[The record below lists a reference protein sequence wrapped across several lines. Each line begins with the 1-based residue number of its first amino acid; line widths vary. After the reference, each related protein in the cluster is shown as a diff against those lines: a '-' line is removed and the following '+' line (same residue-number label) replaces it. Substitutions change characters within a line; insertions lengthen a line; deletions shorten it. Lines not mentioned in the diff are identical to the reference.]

1 MVERENLKLFYAH
14 CRTEQISN
22 MKNMLTLLAASVPT
36 VEEGKYKCGMKK
48 GKEEP
53 SWGKIQ
59 STKVNSRFLESV

>member
-1 MVERENLKLFYAH
+1 
-14 CRTEQISN
+14 

-53 SWGKIQ
+53 
-59 STKVNSRFLESV
+59 L